1 MLPVTVISSNP
12 SLPPHYIGRE
22 AHVSRSMVS
31 EGSMVF
37 GEVKNSVIFQGVRI
51 GKGARVTNSV
61 IMPFAKIEDGAVVD
75 HAILAQGAT
84 IAAGAKVEGEEG
96 AIAVIPE
103 NEVITAEAG
112 SKQAG

>member
-1 MLPVTVISSNP
+1 
-12 SLPPHYIGRE
+12 
-22 AHVSRSMVS
+22 
-31 EGSMVF
+31 MVF

-61 IMPFAKIEDGAVVD
+61 IMPFVKIEEGAVID
-75 HAILAQGAT
+75 HAIIAQGAT

-103 NEVITAEAG
+103 NEVVMAQTG

>member
-1 MLPVTVISSNP
+1 
-12 SLPPHYIGRE
+12 
-22 AHVSRSMVS
+22 MVS

-61 IMPFAKIEDGAVVD
+61 IMPFAKIEEGAVVD

-103 NEVITAEAG
+103 NEVITAQSG
-112 SKQAG
+112 SQQAG